1 MGPRESLRMIL
12 KPHYEIKTA
21 DSARGALD
29 QLPEFRPDLV
39 VLDIKMPEIDGLEVL
54 RRIKRIDPTIEIV
67 MITACALLET
77 VKLDLSHG
85 AFVYRI
91 KPFARHVLGRALPR
105 HGD

>member
-67 MITACALLET
+67 MITAYASLET
-77 VKLDLSHG
+77 VKL
-85 AFVYRI
+85 A
-91 KPFARHVLGRALPR
+91 
-105 HGD
+105 